1 MKKTFWYP
9 IVFMSILTAIF
20 TFVLAFMEVS
30 TADKVAEN
38 QKYDLQTKI
47 LYVFDIPVSD
57 TSVDGVNSLFTQ
69 KIEEDGDLF
78 IYKDGDTVLGYA
90 FPAAGP
96 GLWGGI
102 VAYVGISEDYS
113 TLLGLT
119 FITQSETPGLG
130 GRIEDEEFLGQFRNL
145 DVSQATAGSYIVYN
159 PSPGGNVDA
168 IAGATL
174 TSKSVANFMNEDI
187 HRFISERRGE

>member
-102 VAYVGISEDYS
+102 VAYVGISED
-113 TLLGLT
+113 
-119 FITQSETPGLG
+119 
-130 GRIEDEEFLGQFRNL
+130 
-145 DVSQATAGSYIVYN
+145 
-159 PSPGGNVDA
+159 
-168 IAGATL
+168 
-174 TSKSVANFMNEDI
+174 
-187 HRFISERRGE
+187 